1 MDYVVFRTQ
10 TTASRGGGFLSLL
23 VRLLAVAAAGIAMLA
38 ILLVGIFVVL
48 PLVLAGGAAL
58 YFYLRRRVRPAQPP
72 RPQDG
77 IIDAEY
83 TIVERRDP

>member
-1 MDYVVFRTQ
+1 VDYVVFRSQ
-10 TTASRGGGFLSLL
+10 PTAPRGGGFLSIL
-23 VRLLAVAAAGIAMLA
+23 VRLLAVAAAGVAMLA
-38 ILLVGIFVVL
+38 IVLVGLFVVL
-48 PLVLAGGAAL
+48 PLLLAGGAVL
-58 YFYLRRRVRPAQPP
+58 YFYLRRRVRRAQS

>member
-1 MDYVVFRTQ
+1 VDYVAFRSGP
-10 TTASRGGGFLSLL
+10 TAPRSGGFLSIL

-38 ILLVGIFVVL
+38 IVLVGIFVVL
-48 PLVLAGGAAL
+48 PLLLAGGAAL
-58 YFYLRRRVRPAQPP
+58 YFYLRRRVRRAQS

-83 TIVERRDP
+83 TIIERRDP